1 MYSSK
6 AGVNVIGI
14 SPEGVRSLNPDRIR
28 EIERSHILI
37 GEKRYIEYFE
47 YVRSDKVLITRDMER
62 IKKLITENMDKNL
75 VPHKRIVILSS
86 GDPNLYGISEFLL
99 QFVPKKYLFIHPNVS
114 SMQLAFASIKET
126 MNDAIILSMHGRVI
140 EEVVEI
146 IRKNNKIGIFT
157 DNRHNPPAI
166 ARLLI
171 EKDIKDLRVYVCERM
186 GEERARVIKTDMLS
200 MSKRSMS
207 HPNVM
212 ILIREKGKKKSL
224 AAPSPIPCY
233 PGVRD
238 SEFSC
243 KDGIITRS
251 EVRVIIL
258 SKMCIKEDSILWDI
272 WPGCGSIS
280 VETALIAKR
289 GMVFAIENDNN
300 VLEYTRKNI
309 SKFHLENVK
318 LIERSAPEG
327 LRGLPRPDS
336 VFIEEN
342 RGRLL
347 GRVVSF
353 CARRLK
359 IGGRLTIKAV
369 TLDTL
374 KDGVD
379 LLERRGFDVEV
390 TSVNISRTKG
400 LKGEKMFETLNTVYI
415 ISGRKG
421 ET

>member
-1 MYSSK
+1 MLF
-6 AGVNVIGI
+6 
-14 SPEGVRSLNPDRIR
+14 RS
-28 EIERSHILI
+28 
-37 GEKRYIEYFE
+37 
-47 YVRSDKVLITRDMER
+47 VLITRDMER
-62 IKKLITENMDKNL
+62 IKKLIKENMDKNL

-114 SMQLAFASIKET
+114 SMQLAFAYIKET
-126 MNDAIILSMHGRVI
+126 MNDAIVLSIHGRDI
-140 EEVVEI
+140 EAIIDI

-157 DNRHNPPAI
+157 NNRYNPPVI

-171 EKDIKDLRVYVCERM
+171 EKGIKDFRIYVCERM
-186 GEERARVIKTDMLS
+186 GEERERVIKTDMIS
-200 MSKRSMS
+200 MSKRTMS

-212 ILIREKGKKKSL
+212 ILIRDPIKRKKSL
-224 AAPSPIPCY
+224 PLAPAIPCY
-233 PGVRD
+233 PGVQD
-238 SEFSC
+238 SEFSH
-243 KDGIITRS
+243 KDGIITKS

-258 SKMCIKEDSILWDI
+258 SKMCIKEDSVVWDV

-280 VETALIAKR
+280 VETGLIAGR
-289 GMVFAIENDNN
+289 GTVFAIENDNKI
-300 VLEYTRKNI
+300 LEYIRKNI

-318 LIERSAPEG
+318 LIERLAPEG
-327 LRGLPRPDS
+327 LRGLPMPDS
-336 VFIEEN
+336 IFIGENN
-342 RGRLL
+342 RGRL
-347 GRVVSF
+347 GKVISF

-359 IGGRLTIKAV
+359 IGGKLTIKAV
-369 TLDTL
+369 SLDTL

-379 LLERRGFDVEV
+379 FLERRGFDVEV

-421 ET
+421 ER